1 MLQSTV
7 QLLLSISAILVK
19 NIEHPVIL
27 QVSLSHFCS
36 DLLNVFNKCILVICE
51 LSLSVCQALLCVDT
65 VASQQCA
72 QPQLVLAALEFLSF
86 LGKIFVPPESQVITA
101 TLNSISL
108 TQNFTVC
115 KGRQMLFHF

>member
-1 MLQSTV
+1 M
-7 QLLLSISAILVK
+7 
-19 NIEHPVIL
+19 
-27 QVSLSHFCS
+27 
-36 DLLNVFNKCILVICE
+36 CE

-65 VASQQCA
+65 VVSQQCA

-86 LGKIFVPPESQVITA
+86 LGKIFVPPESQVMTA

-115 KGRQMLFHF
+115 KGGRMLFHF